1 MANRGNIMSE
11 LAILQP
17 VLVLITL
24 TAIVWLVMLVTRTR
38 QFSQPEYRDLN
49 PDTREKVAKALTGRA
64 ELSSNNFNNLFE
76 LPVLF
81 YALVFVILHLAL
93 VDNLH
98 VWLAWIFVIFRILH
112 SLVHCTYNNV
122 LHRFLL
128 WLVSTLA
135 LLVMLVRVL
144 PQMF

>member
-1 MANRGNIMSE
+1 MSE
-11 LAILQP
+11 IAILQP
-17 VLVLITL
+17 VLVLVSL
-24 TAIVWLVMLVTRTR
+24 TVIVWLVMLVTRTR

-98 VWLAWIFVIFRILH
+98 VWLAWIFVVFRILH

-128 WLVSTLA
+128 WLVSSLA

-144 PQMF
+144 PQAF

>member
-1 MANRGNIMSE
+1 MSE
-11 LAILQP
+11 LAILKP

-38 QFSQPEYRDLN
+38 QFSQPEFREIN
-49 PDTREKVAKALTGRA
+49 ADTREKVAKALTGRA

-93 VDNLH
+93 IDNLH
-98 VWLAWIFVIFRILH
+98 VLMAWVFVIFRILH

-122 LHRFLL
+122 MHRFLL
-128 WLVSTLA
+128 WLISTLA

-144 PQMF
+144 LEVF

>member
-1 MANRGNIMSE
+1 MPE
-11 LAILQP
+11 LSILKP
-17 VLVLITL
+17 VLTLVTL
-24 TAIVWLVMLVTRTR
+24 TFVMWVVMIVTRVK

-81 YALVFVILHLAL
+81 YALVFVIAHLAL

-98 VWLAWIFVIFRILH
+98 VTLAWVFVIFRILH
-112 SLVHCTYNNV
+112 SAVHCTYNNV
-122 LHRFLL
+122 MHRFLL
-128 WLVSTLA
+128 WLISAVAMWIMLA
-135 LLVMLVRVL
+135 RVL
-144 PQMF
+144 LAAF